1 MRSLFR
7 FNLLRGFAQ
16 MAYKTDVDKDKCTG
30 CEECLEACSAGVFEM
45 QQGKAFPVRAEDC
58 LGCQSC
64 VDVCRENAITVED
77 TRVQLSS
84 TCLSLL
90 KDIL

>member
-1 MRSLFR
+1 VAF
-7 FNLLRGFAQ
+7 
-16 MAYKTDVDKDKCTG
+16 KTSVDRNACNG
-30 CEECLEACSAGVFEM
+30 CEECLEVCSAGVLEVRD
-45 QQGKAFPVRAEDC
+45 GKAVAARPDDC
-58 LGCQSC
+58 VGCQSC
-64 VDVCRENAITVED
+64 VDVCKEGAITVED

>member
-1 MRSLFR
+1 
-7 FNLLRGFAQ
+7 
-16 MAYKTDVDKDKCTG
+16 MAFKTSVDINSCNG
-30 CEECLEACSAGVFEM
+30 CEECLEVCSAGVLEIRH
-45 QQGKAFPVRAEDC
+45 GKAIAARPDDC
-58 LGCQSC
+58 VGCQSC
-64 VDVCRENAITVED
+64 VDVCKEDAITVED

>member
-1 MRSLFR
+1 
-7 FNLLRGFAQ
+7 
-16 MAYKTDVDKDKCTG
+16 MAFKTSVDSRKCNG
-30 CEECLEACSAGVFEM
+30 CEECLEACSAGVLEIR
-45 QQGKAFPVRAEDC
+45 QGKAVAVHPDEC

-64 VDVCRENAITVED
+64 VDVCKENAITVED

-84 TCLSLL
+84 TCLNLL

>member
-1 MRSLFR
+1 
-7 FNLLRGFAQ
+7 
-16 MAYKTDVDKDKCTG
+16 MAYKTSVDSSKCNG
-30 CEECLEACSAGVFEM
+30 CEECLEVCSAGVLEIRN
-45 QQGKAFPVRAEDC
+45 GKAIAVYPDDC
-58 LGCQSC
+58 LGCLSC
-64 VDVCRENAITVED
+64 VDACKENAITVED

>member
-1 MRSLFR
+1 
-7 FNLLRGFAQ
+7 
-16 MAYKTDVDKDKCTG
+16 MAFKTSVDGKKCNG
-30 CEECLEACSAGVFEM
+30 CEECLEVCSVGVLEIRN
-45 QQGKAFPVRAEDC
+45 GEAFAAHPDRC
-58 LGCQSC
+58 IGCESC
-64 VDVCRENAITVED
+64 IDVCKEDAITVED

>member
-1 MRSLFR
+1 MAFKTSVNSL
-7 FNLLRGFAQ
+7 
-16 MAYKTDVDKDKCTG
+16 KCNG
-30 CEECLEACSAGVFEM
+30 CEECLEVCSAGVLELRN
-45 QQGKAFPVRAEDC
+45 GKAIAVHPDDC
-58 LGCQSC
+58 IGCRSC
-64 VDVCRENAITVED
+64 VDICDENAITVED

>member
-1 MRSLFR
+1 
-7 FNLLRGFAQ
+7 
-16 MAYKTDVDKDKCTG
+16 MAYKTSVNSPKCNG
-30 CEECLEACSAGVFEM
+30 CEECLEVCSAGVLEVRN
-45 QQGKAFPVRAEDC
+45 GKAIAVRPDSC

-64 VDVCRENAITVED
+64 VDVCKENAITVED

>member
-1 MRSLFR
+1 
-7 FNLLRGFAQ
+7 
-16 MAYKTDVDKDKCTG
+16 MAYKTSVESKKCNG
-30 CEECLEACSAGVFEM
+30 CEECLEVCSIGVLEIRN
-45 QQGKAFPVRAEDC
+45 GKAFAAHADDC
-58 LGCQSC
+58 VGCKSC
-64 VDVCRENAITVED
+64 VDACKEGAITVED

>member
-1 MRSLFR
+1 
-7 FNLLRGFAQ
+7 
-16 MAYKTDVDKDKCTG
+16 MAFKTTVDSMKCNG
-30 CEECLEACSAGVFEM
+30 CEECIEVCSTGVLEVRN
-45 QQGKAFPVRAEDC
+45 GKAIAVHPD
-58 LGCQSC
+58 SC
-64 VDVCRENAITVED
+64 VGCLSCVEVCKEDAITVED